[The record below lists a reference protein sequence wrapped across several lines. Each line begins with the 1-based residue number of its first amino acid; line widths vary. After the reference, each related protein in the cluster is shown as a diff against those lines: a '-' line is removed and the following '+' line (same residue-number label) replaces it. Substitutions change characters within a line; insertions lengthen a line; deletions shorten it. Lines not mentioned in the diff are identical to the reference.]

1 MIYRLIW
8 GVIAFGMLQ
17 LSACT
22 AGDQD
27 FITQLEGKTWMLT
40 TYSYL
45 EMLTAA
51 TRYELEG
58 GALSI
63 FTDFNS
69 VLTFERQTELRDE
82 T

>member
-1 MIYRLIW
+1 MIDI
-8 GVIAFGMLQ
+8 V
-17 LSACT
+17 
-22 AGDQD
+22 
-27 FITQLEGKTWMLT
+27 TQLEGKTWMLT

-69 VLTFERQTELRDE
+69 VLTFEHQTELRDE

>member
-1 MIYRLIW
+1 
-8 GVIAFGMLQ
+8 
-17 LSACT
+17 
-22 AGDQD
+22 
-27 FITQLEGKTWMLT
+27 MLT

-58 GALSI
+58 GVLSI
-63 FTDFNS
+63 FTDSNS

>member
-27 FITQLEGKTWMLT
+27 IESKTW
-40 TYSYL
+40 
-45 EMLTAA
+45 MLTAA
-51 TRYELEG
+51 TRYKLEG
-58 GALSI
+58 GVLSI

-69 VLTFERQTELRDE
+69 VLTFERQTELHDK